1 MGRSREVFASPS
13 LRGWEQKE
21 LGERAR
27 GKIIVFYI
35 CIVFISPPHCF
46 GEGCSFRINPLGA
59 ARDAFAGRTIFLPP
73 QRGSVT
79 RFMGWSSPKCRPGL
93 AAGFWGFPC
102 PYPAG
107 FPPSPPPSK
116 PSGSASAP
124 HPEQNRFGIVSA
136 GWCHRCDAGD
146 ASGDECV
153 PPPRTWRGL
162 RAFFSLPLRTAWEKP
177 FWLGRRKTTGVGRSG
192 EAVSSLVCK
201 GERRRRVV
209 PTLPG
214 LPFRR
219 RAAQTGGEAL
229 CSPDLMDR
237 SRRSWLRRLAPG
249 MLRSDR
255 SRSPYKAAA
264 ASG

>member
-1 MGRSREVFASPS
+1 MILGRSREVFASPS

-136 GWCHRCDAGD
+136 GWCHRCDAGG

-153 PPPRTWRGL
+153 PPPEDLEGARGV
-162 RAFFSLPLRTAWEKP
+162 FLPAAARRLGKTLLAGEEEDD
-177 FWLGRRKTTGVGRSG
+177 GRRKVGRGSFFLG
-192 EAVSSLVCK
+192 LQRRAEAACCPHPARAAVSPARGTNRRRSALLPRPDGPVPSLVAPSL
-201 GERRRRVV
+201 GS
-209 PTLPG
+209 G
-214 LPFRR
+214 D
-219 RAAQTGGEAL
+219 AAKRPKPEPL
-229 CSPDLMDR
+229 
-237 SRRSWLRRLAPG
+237 
-249 MLRSDR
+249 
-255 SRSPYKAAA
+255 
-264 ASG
+264 